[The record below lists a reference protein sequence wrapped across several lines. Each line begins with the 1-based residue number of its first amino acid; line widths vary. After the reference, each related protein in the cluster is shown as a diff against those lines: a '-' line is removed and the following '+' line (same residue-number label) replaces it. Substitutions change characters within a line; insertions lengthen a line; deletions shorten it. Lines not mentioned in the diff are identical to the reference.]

1 MAMLWSD
8 KKRHFGLPI
17 SFTKY
22 SLDETRLFIFTGF
35 LNQREEEIQ
44 LYRIRDVSLSRKLGQ
59 RMFGVGSVIIH
70 SSDRT
75 TPILELKN
83 IKNSREVKEMI
94 SEGVEKA
101 RSAKRMRTTELLD
114 DDSAADM
121 DVE

>member
-22 SLDETRLFIFTGF
+22 SLDETRVFIFTGF

-44 LYRIRDVSLSRKLGQ
+44 LYRIRDISLSRKLGQ

>member
-22 SLDETRLFIFTGF
+22 SLDETRVFIFTGF

-44 LYRIRDVSLSRKLGQ
+44 LYRIRDISLSRKLGQ

-114 DDSAADM
+114 DDLAADM

>member
-44 LYRIRDVSLSRKLGQ
+44 LYRIRDISLSRKLGQ

-114 DDSAADM
+114 DDLAADM